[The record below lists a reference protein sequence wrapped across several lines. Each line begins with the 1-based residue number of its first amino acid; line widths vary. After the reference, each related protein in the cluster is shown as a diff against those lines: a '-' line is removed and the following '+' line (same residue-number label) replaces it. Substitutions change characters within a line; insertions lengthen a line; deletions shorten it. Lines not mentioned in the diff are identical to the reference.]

1 MSLPRAFLL
10 VESGAVI
17 GCGRR
22 VDACDGLAP
31 VFVQR
36 VERGR
41 EQSRP
46 APLRTKAEAEA
57 GLDLVRKGGA
67 RG

>member
-22 VDACDGLAP
+22 VDASDGLAP

-36 VERGR
+36 VQVSR

-46 APLRTKAEAEA
+46 APLRTAEEA
-57 GLDLVRKGGA
+57 NRGLDLVRKGG
-67 RG
+67 GK